1 MKKKWPA
8 LRTDEDAEEF
18 VAEADL
24 TDYDFSEMVPM
35 RFEVE
40 RKSERINMRLPK
52 SLYDAVKRR
61 AHARGIPYTRLIREM
76 LEREIARTDSDRR

>member
-1 MKKKWPA
+1 
-8 LRTDEDAEEF
+8 
-18 VAEADL
+18 
-24 TDYDFSEMVPM
+24 
-35 RFEVE
+35 
-40 RKSERINMRLPK
+40 MRLPK